1 MWRDLALGL
10 LVTAAF
16 FGLLEA
22 GARLVAPDPG
32 PSPGKRQIF
41 FINDNDRDRDFVVE
55 RDPDLGYRLKRT
67 GAADTF
73 VDSNNRAYARRKP
86 ENTFRIICLGG
97 STTYGT
103 GVENSDWSYPALLE
117 DIFRTALEGC
127 GRRVEVINAG
137 MMGYHS
143 WHSRIRAQTELDA
156 LSPDLYLVMDGVN
169 DIASLSGVESVA
181 DLERERGLLTNLI
194 GTGPAKPGPLAR
206 LAGLLS
212 RSALYRLARE
222 QVARLRGK
230 KDYADLLRAFGY
242 RDNLA
247 ALIRGRQDK
256 GIATVVVNYPW
267 SVRENLDAAANLRRY
282 PPAWD
287 VSPETV
293 DLYRF
298 GRRGIAGA
306 NRQVA
311 KATGVP
317 LIDPQPLLDAMIER
331 DGYYSLYADPVHF
344 TKRGNLLL
352 AREIYQ
358 RLVGLPPLA
367 AFVASCRLPD
377 LYAIDSQPLFHFL
390 ATWGDR
396 YRGQDCQHGPAAG
409 KIAALENVAPGRE
422 PVEGLTP
429 LAPVDTGAGP
439 GRIRLDLARPLEG
452 AGEELLLYPRLCGL
466 DDKVTIWALGDDG
479 SRREVFSL
487 QKTYP
492 DGLWMPF
499 CSRYGLSAAA
509 AAGATHLEVELG
521 GHTQLYAADGN
532 VLFREKRQER

>member
-1 MWRDLALGL
+1 MRRMWRDIALGA
-10 LVTAAF
+10 LVTVAF

-22 GARLVAPDPG
+22 GARLVEPQAP

-55 RDPDLGYRLKRT
+55 PDAALGYRLKRP
-67 GAADTF
+67 GPAGVF

-117 DIFRTALEGC
+117 AIFRTALDGC

-169 DIASLSGVESVA
+169 DVASLQGVDSVA
-181 DLERERGLLTNLI
+181 DLEKERGLLTSLI
-194 GTGPAKPGPLAR
+194 GAPTAGPGPLAR
-206 LAGLLS
+206 LSGILS
-212 RSALYRLARE
+212 RSALYRLARAR
-222 QVARLRGK
+222 VASLRGK
-230 KDYADLLRAFGY
+230 RDYAALLRAFGY

-247 ALIRGRQDK
+247 ALIQGRRDK

-282 PPAWD
+282 PPAWE

-298 GRRGIAGA
+298 GRTAIAAA
-306 NRQVA
+306 NKDLARAAGVA
-311 KATGVP
+311 FV
-317 LIDPQPLLDAMIER
+317 DPQPLLDAMVDR

-352 AREIYQ
+352 AREIYG
-358 RLVGLPPLA
+358 RLLAEPPLA
-367 AFVASCRLPD
+367 AFLAPCRLPD
-377 LYAIDSQPLFHFL
+377 LYTIDSQPLFHAL
-390 ATWGDR
+390 ATWGER
-396 YRGQDCQHGPAAG
+396 YRGQDCQHGPGAG
-409 KIAALENVAPGRE
+409 KIAALENVAPGKE
-422 PVEGLTP
+422 AVEGLTP
-429 LAPVDTGAGP
+429 LAPADAAAGP
-439 GRIRLDLARPLEG
+439 GRIRLELPRPLE
-452 AGEELLLYPRLCGL
+452 AGELLFYPRLCGM
-466 DDKVTIWALGDDG
+466 DDKVTIWGVADDG

-487 QKTYP
+487 QKSYP

-499 CSRYGLSAAA
+499 CSRYALSARD
-509 AAGATHLEVELG
+509 AAGVSRLEIELD
-521 GHTQLYAADGN
+521 GHTQLFAQDGD
-532 VLFREKRQER
+532 VVFAEKR